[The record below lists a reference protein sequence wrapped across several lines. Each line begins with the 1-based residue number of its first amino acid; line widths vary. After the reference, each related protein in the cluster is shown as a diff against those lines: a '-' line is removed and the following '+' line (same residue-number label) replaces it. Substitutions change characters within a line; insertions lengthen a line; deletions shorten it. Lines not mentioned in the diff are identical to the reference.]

1 MSACWLKTQTSV
13 WPQLFSV
20 SESGY
25 TRNRPQPSNPW
36 NVRSTTSMSGL
47 LQSLRA
53 DAARRRQQERGSQHG
68 TPMPSP
74 AASEADV
81 QSLRSA
87 ASSRRSNISR
97 TSQLMQAASA
107 KSEQFES
114 TQSEYG
120 RPPDLEDLE
129 DADNED
135 PNIYAETKS
144 VKSAVQEAQNT
155 QQKSPHKEYPIFHQ
169 FLKFEND
176 QIM

>member
-1 MSACWLKTQTSV
+1 
-13 WPQLFSV
+13 
-20 SESGY
+20 
-25 TRNRPQPSNPW
+25 
-36 NVRSTTSMSGL
+36 MSGM

-53 DAARRRQQERGSQHG
+53 DAARRRQQERESAHG
-68 TPMPSP
+68 TPMPSQ
-74 AASEADV
+74 AGSDFDTQSIAS
-81 QSLRSA
+81 LGSA

-129 DADNED
+129 EADNED

-169 FLKFEND
+169 FLKKN
-176 QIM
+176 